1 MRFVVYG
8 AGAIGGFVAGALHR
22 SGSPVLLVARGEN
35 LARIRSGGLILKT
48 PGTAERIPIAVK
60 SPGELTASDA
70 DRDTMVLLCVKSQHT
85 LDALLTLRRA
95 LPDPAAVACLQNGVE
110 NEHVAERFFP
120 SVYGVS
126 VMCPNVYLEPGVV
139 SGFSSPV
146 RGVLDVGRHVG
157 GSDAEL
163 AELVVAFTK
172 AGFSS
177 EAVADIR
184 AVKYGRLLGS
194 LGTVVEAL
202 CGPPARRGPIT
213 EAAQREARACLA
225 AAGIA
230 VDERPARDAL
240 ITPTEVDG
248 SPRPAGPV
256 WQSVRRGQDS
266 TETDFLNGE
275 ICALGRRHGVPTPV
289 NALLQRLIRELNGAP
304 ERIAAY
310 GESEV
315 LAMAGAPDR

>member
-22 SGSPVLLVARGEN
+22 SGSPVVLVARGEN
-35 LARIRSGGLILKT
+35 LARIRGGGLVLKT
-48 PGTAERIPIAVK
+48 PGGAERIPIAVK
-60 SPGELTASDA
+60 SPDELVAADA
-70 DRDTMVLLCVKSQHT
+70 GPDAMVLLCVKSQHT

-95 LPDPAAVACLQNGVE
+95 LPAPSAVACLQNGVE
-110 NEHVAERFFP
+110 NERVAERFFP

-126 VMCPNVYLEPGVV
+126 VMCPNAYLEPGVV

-146 RGVLDVGRHVG
+146 RGVLDVGRYAG
-157 GSDAEL
+157 GDDAEL
-163 AELVVAFTK
+163 DELVMAFTK

-184 AVKYGRLLGS
+184 AVKYGKLLS
-194 LGTVVEAL
+194 NLGNAVEAL
-202 CGPPARRGPIT
+202 CGPPARRGPIA
-213 EAAQREARACLA
+213 ELAEQEGRACLA

-230 VDERPARDAL
+230 VDDRSGRAAL
-240 ITPTEVDG
+240 VTPTEIEG
-248 SPRPAGPV
+248 RPRPAGST

-275 ICALGRRHGVPTPV
+275 ICVIGRRHGVPTPV

-304 ERIAAY
+304 ERIATY
-310 GESEV
+310 QESDL
-315 LAMAGAPDR
+315 LAMAGCPVR